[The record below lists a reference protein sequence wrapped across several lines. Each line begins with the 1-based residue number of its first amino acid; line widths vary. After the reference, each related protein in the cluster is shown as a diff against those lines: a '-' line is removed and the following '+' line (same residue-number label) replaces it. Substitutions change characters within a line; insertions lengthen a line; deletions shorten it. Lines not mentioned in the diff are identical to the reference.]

1 MQAAEHRIAAAFS
14 QVEEARAA
22 KLPTFSL
29 TGGLSHIS
37 SDLFLLDK
45 RDDIVK
51 SIGGTVYLPIFD
63 GGQLT
68 AQIEARTAQQ
78 HQAVALWA
86 QTGLKAFTEVETA
99 LSREASLRA
108 REPILATQVDL
119 AERALELERVRY
131 KVGSTDL
138 RPVLQQQ
145 MQTYVARTALL
156 RVQSERRVQR
166 VNLFLALGGDFGVD
180 AALAQSASR

>member
-1 MQAAEHRIAAAFS
+1 M
-14 QVEEARAA
+14 
-22 KLPTFSL
+22 
-29 TGGLSHIS
+29 
-37 SDLFLLDK
+37 LDN

-51 SIGGTVYLPIFD
+51 SVGGMVYLPIFD

-68 AQIEARTAQQ
+68 AQVEARTAQQ

-86 QTGLKAFTEVETA
+86 QTGLKAFAEVESA
-99 LSREASLRA
+99 LSREASLRE

-131 KVGSTDL
+131 RVGSSDM
-138 RPVLQQQ
+138 RSVLQQQ
-145 MQTYVARTALL
+145 MQTYAARTALL

-166 VNLFLALGGDFGVD
+166 VNLYLALGGDFGVD